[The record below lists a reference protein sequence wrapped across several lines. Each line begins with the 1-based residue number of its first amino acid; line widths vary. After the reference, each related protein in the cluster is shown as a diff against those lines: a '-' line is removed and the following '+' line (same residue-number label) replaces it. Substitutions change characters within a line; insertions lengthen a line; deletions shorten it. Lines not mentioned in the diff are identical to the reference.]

1 VDAVLGKGKDEI
13 HHREREQDAGVDVD
27 PPHGSVR
34 QASVGDC
41 LGDSSPT
48 LSPTVAAFRE
58 LQHVGEP
65 NPPVTA
71 AGETLG
77 GDLTV
82 IEKPSDEWSRQP
94 EQFGGLSGSQ
104 RGVRGE
110 HRQPMAVGHLSRRGS
125 KHFSERRWESD
136 LSAVREGQDDRVSP

>member
-1 VDAVLGKGKDEI
+1 VSTRPAARISTE
-13 HHREREQDAGVDVD
+13 
-27 PPHGSVR
+27 
-34 QASVGDC
+34 ASVGDC
-41 LGDSSPT
+41 PAIRRRPLAD
-48 LSPTVAAFRE
+48 VAAFRE

-136 LSAVREGQDDRVSP
+136 LPAVREGQDDRVSP